1 MLYPINKTSN
11 MWSTYHQ
18 LVLMYKLQQIHIPRR
33 DLEEEQWL
41 IRLLS
46 RSTPKRQPLT
56 EVSDLN
62 QHKSIEKHKGNHKI
76 RIRKTHI
83 GLLLGQRVLK
93 GLNRKLGR

>member
-11 MWSTYHQ
+11 MWSAYHH

-46 RSTPKRQPLT
+46 RSTPKTATT
-56 EVSDLN
+56 ER
-62 QHKSIEKHKGNHKI
+62 GF
-76 RIRKTHI
+76 RRKPTQIH
-83 GLLLGQRVLK
+83 RET
-93 GLNRKLGR
+93 